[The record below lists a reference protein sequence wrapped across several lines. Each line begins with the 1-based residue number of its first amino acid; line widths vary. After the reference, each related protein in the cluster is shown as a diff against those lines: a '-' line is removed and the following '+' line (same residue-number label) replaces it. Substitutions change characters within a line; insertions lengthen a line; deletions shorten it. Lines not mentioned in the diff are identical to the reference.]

1 MLISDWSS
9 DVCSSDLLYTSSQIP
24 HIVRTGIAK
33 HIGCPESRIR
43 VVIPEVGGGF
53 GTKAQFYPEEIIVA
67 ALAMKYRRP
76 IKWIQDRRE
85 EIITNIHARDH
96 IYDVEAAVTSD
107 GVIKALRLNLQI
119 GRAS

>member
-1 MLISDWSS
+1 MEPRGCLAVPDHVGDSIT
-9 DVCSSDLLYTSSQIP
+9 LYTSSQIP

-67 ALAMKYRRP
+67 ALAMNYRRP
-76 IKWIQDRRE
+76 IKWFQDLREAIRPEERRVGKE
-85 EIITNIHARDH
+85 CESRC
-96 IYDVEAAVTSD
+96 
-107 GVIKALRLNLQI
+107 RP
-119 GRAS
+119 